1 VDLWTTQRGV
11 AHKLHKA
18 NNSKQKRT
26 FDVLQKPDNLKS
38 YRHRLRVDKT
48 RRRPTGRILP
58 INDSNQPVRS

>member
-1 VDLWTTQRGV
+1 VDLWTTPRGV

-38 YRHRLRVDKT
+38 YRQVGAAQDAATDLT
-48 RRRPTGRILP
+48 AGL
-58 INDSNQPVRS
+58 